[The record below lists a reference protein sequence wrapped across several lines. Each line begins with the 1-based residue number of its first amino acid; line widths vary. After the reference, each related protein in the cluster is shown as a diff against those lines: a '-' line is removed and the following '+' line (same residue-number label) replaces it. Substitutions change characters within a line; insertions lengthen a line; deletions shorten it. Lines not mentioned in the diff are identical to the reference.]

1 MVDQRVQ
8 DQVFEAVAKR
18 FGEIEIGP
26 GLDDPD
32 LGPII
37 SKEQRER
44 VEGYVQAGKQEADL
58 LAGGDIPQEDRL
70 RGGFFFEPTLFGG
83 VSPGDRLAREEV
95 FGPAGYTLRTFV
107 DPNDPHTVGL
117 IFEGPG
123 LEKLQEMLQTDEV
136 QEAGKYDGVRFDTLR
151 MLVER

>member
-1 MVDQRVQ
+1 MPAEQGQFVWEVEDADR
-8 DQVFEAVAKR
+8 A
-18 FGEIEIGP
+18 
-26 GLDDPD
+26 DPPR
-32 LGPII
+32 GRGRRP
-37 SKEQRER
+37 
-44 VEGYVQAGKQEADL
+44 
-58 LAGGDIPQEDRL
+58 LAEVPK
-70 RGGFFFEPTLFGG
+70 
-83 VSPGDRLAREEV
+83 REEV